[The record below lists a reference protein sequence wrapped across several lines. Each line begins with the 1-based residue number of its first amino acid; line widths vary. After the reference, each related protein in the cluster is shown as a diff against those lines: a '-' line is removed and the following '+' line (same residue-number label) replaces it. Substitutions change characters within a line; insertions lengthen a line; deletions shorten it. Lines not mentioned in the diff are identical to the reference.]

1 MLRFSEL
8 VLLAVI
14 AVKPAMDA
22 LYTVPL
28 AKYVYM
34 LALICAGLLAYA
46 GKGYAVVSGERQ
58 EPSSGGGA
66 LAILFWTFFY
76 ASFLLL
82 LSALNGGSLHEI
94 FKIVSPF
101 LFYLLVRGNV
111 SAPLRYA
118 ILALALI
125 VVFGNAALLPIDYG
139 WTYWGAVRTFKGF
152 YYFKTD
158 LAFSVVTSLLII
170 GMFFEFKPRPLFVL
184 ALLVG
189 AAEVILSNARLNYL
203 TFAVFLFFL
212 LWRNGVSVPRL
223 MGSALV
229 IAAIAGVGLVL
240 YDPATYLSPFDI
252 TNLGKFTQGRER
264 IWDTLVNEGIM
275 KADLVDALFGRGM
288 WFDWAIINEYGY
300 GFRQA
305 NNAHNELF
313 HLVLTQGLLGL
324 FLYLWLWVWI
334 TRDTLRR
341 ARAPG
346 DRAIALLAI
355 TLLVLQSLTAVVSS
369 YASKTWP
376 VVLVMLML
384 QAQHISRVAAPVRSV
399 PEERAVAYGPSPMS
413 TAT

>member
-1 MLRFSEL
+1 MLRFSEA

-14 AVKPAMDA
+14 AAKPAMDA
-22 LYTVPL
+22 LYMVPL

-46 GKGYAVVSGERQ
+46 GKGYAAAGGAAGAAS
-58 EPSSGGGA
+58 SSGSA
-66 LAILFWTFFY
+66 LPILFWTFFY
-76 ASFLLL
+76 ASFLLV

-101 LFYLLVRGNV
+101 LFYSLVRGNV
-111 SAPLRYA
+111 SARLRYA

-125 VVFGNAALLPIDYG
+125 VVFANAALLPFDYG
-139 WTYWGAVRTFKGF
+139 WTYWGSVRTFKGF

-170 GMFFEFKPRPLFVL
+170 GMFFDFKPRPLFVL

-189 AAEVILSNARLNYL
+189 AVEVVLSNARLNYL
-203 TFAVFLFFL
+203 TFALFLVFL
-212 LWRNGVSVPRL
+212 LWRNGVSIPRL
-223 MGSALV
+223 LGSALIV
-229 IAAIAGVGLVL
+229 GAIAALVLIL
-240 YDPATYLSPFDI
+240 YDPGTYLSPFDI

-305 NNAHNELF
+305 HNAHNELF
-313 HLVLTQGLLGL
+313 HLLLTQGLMGL
-324 FLYLWLWVWI
+324 FLYLWLWVCV
-334 TRDTLRR
+334 TRDTLRH
-341 ARAPG
+341 AQAPG
-346 DRAIALLAI
+346 DLAIALVALA
-355 TLLVLQSLTAVVSS
+355 LLVLQSLTAVVSS

-384 QAQHISRVAAPVRSV
+384 QAQHSSRAASPARSA
-399 PEERAVAYGPSPMS
+399 PEDRAVTYGRMS
-413 TAT
+413 AAA